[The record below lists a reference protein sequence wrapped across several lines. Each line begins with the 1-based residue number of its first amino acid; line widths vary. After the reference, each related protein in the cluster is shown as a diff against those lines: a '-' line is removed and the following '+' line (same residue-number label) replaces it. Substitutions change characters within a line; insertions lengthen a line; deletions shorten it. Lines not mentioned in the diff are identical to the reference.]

1 MIPSLDISTSALIA
15 QRTRMTAI
23 SANLANLSTTHN
35 EEGQPEPY
43 QPRFVVFRADDSL
56 GTNGAAGVKVESVQ
70 VDRSVE
76 PRWKYEPGHP
86 DAIQEGPRK
95 GYVAYP
101 SIDMMTEM
109 TDAME
114 AARAY
119 EANLGA
125 IEIAKDMANQTLRII
140 A

>member
-1 MIPSLDISTSALIA
+1 MLFPALDVSTSGLEAQRVRMNARSSNIANIST
-15 QRTRMTAI
+15 TR
-23 SANLANLSTTHN
+23 N

-43 QPRFVVFRADDSL
+43 RPRFVVLETDD
-56 GTNGAAGVKVESVQ
+56 TVGAHGGVGVRVASVETAE
-70 VDRSVE
+70 VE
-76 PRWKYEPGHP
+76 PRWRWEPGHP
-86 DAIQEGPRK
+86 DANDR

-101 SIDMMTEM
+101 NVSMMTEF

-125 IEIAKDMANQTLRII
+125 IEITKDLEQQTLRIL